1 MELSSKSYML
11 FYISICAF
19 ERGGLLSEQQH
30 VQHMQ
35 IAASP
40 GPTYTFK
47 TKKIKKKTISN
58 KHVKRTRQTHLNF
71 IQDNGAGEEERKR
84 RDEEEEDAEEEE
96 EE

>member
-1 MELSSKSYML
+1 ML

-19 ERGGLLSEQQH
+19 ERGVLLSEQQH

-35 IAASP
+35 IPASP
-40 GPTYTFK
+40 GPTYTLK
-47 TKKIKKKTISN
+47 TKKIKKTISN
-58 KHVKRTRQTHLNF
+58 KHVKRTCQTHLNF

-84 RDEEEEDAEEEE
+84 REEEEDAEEEE